1 MKEEH
6 EWGRRGNRRHRW
18 YGTNKA
24 YLQEKSTQGDPN
36 KLVTKVMGR
45 KDTKVHTEQI
55 VKEMISEGRIKR
67 RHERE

>member
-1 MKEEH
+1 MNGEDVGIEDT
-6 EWGRRGNRRHRW
+6 GGMAQIRP
-18 YGTNKA
+18 